1 MRQSDGAD
9 LLGANNPRRTKIGL
23 INVAPGDDRQ
33 TVLTAIHTQ
42 DKLGR
47 KQIAIELP
55 GENKA
60 FDRGR

>member
-1 MRQSDGAD
+1 MRQSDGAE

-23 INVAPGDDRQ
+23 IYVAPGDDRQ

-47 KQIAIELP
+47 KQVAIVLP
-55 GENKA
+55 GEKCGG
-60 FDRGR
+60 F